1 MRNLEKK
8 LRAAIVQAAPVF
20 FDKQATL
27 QKVVHQIEEAGR
39 NGAQLIVFPE
49 SLVPCYPY
57 GLTFGFTVGSRSD
70 AERAD
75 WKRYYDQAV
84 VVRQDLQDVAAAA
97 QAAGAYVSLGIT
109 ERDETTYSLY
119 CSNVIFAPDGTLVAH
134 HRKIKPT
141 GAERYIWADSHDPST
156 YFPIV

>member
-57 GLTFGFTVGSRSD
+57 GLTFGFTVGILSE
-70 AERAD
+70 A
-75 WKRYYDQAV
+75 
-84 VVRQDLQDVAAAA
+84 
-97 QAAGAYVSLGIT
+97 
-109 ERDETTYSLY
+109 ERDEMTYSLY
-119 CSNVIFAPDGTLVAH
+119 CSNVILAPDGTLTAH
-134 HRKIKPT
+134 HRKINRMGQTAISGLIHMTRRRISPWSRRR
-141 GAERYIWADSHDPST
+141 GVPWAR
-156 YFPIV
+156 

>member
-27 QKVVHQIEEAGR
+27 QKVVHQSRSGR

-57 GLTFGFTVGSRSD
+57 GLTFGFTVGSRSE

-84 VVRQDLQDVAAAA
+84 VVRALSTFDL
-97 QAAGAYVSLGIT
+97 
-109 ERDETTYSLY
+109 
-119 CSNVIFAPDGTLVAH
+119 
-134 HRKIKPT
+134 
-141 GAERYIWADSHDPST
+141 AERL
-156 YFPIV
+156 PIHIGGRRFYTRAGPFRQDRQP

>member
-57 GLTFGFTVGSRSD
+57 GLTFGFPVGSRSE

-84 VVRQDLQDVAAAA
+84 VVRAL
-97 QAAGAYVSLGIT
+97 L
-109 ERDETTYSLY
+109 TY
-119 CSNVIFAPDGTLVAH
+119 
-134 HRKIKPT
+134 
-141 GAERYIWADSHDPST
+141 DSS
-156 YFPIV
+156 FR

>member
-20 FDKQATL
+20 FDKQAML

-57 GLTFGFTVGSRSD
+57 GLTFGFTVGSRSE

-84 VVRQDLQDVAAAA
+84 VVRALSTFDL
-97 QAAGAYVSLGIT
+97 
-109 ERDETTYSLY
+109 
-119 CSNVIFAPDGTLVAH
+119 
-134 HRKIKPT
+134 
-141 GAERYIWADSHDPST
+141 AERTSDSYWRSSILYKGWPFST
-156 YFPIV
+156 GSPAVKYFSTISPETRGLMVTALVDLI

>member
-57 GLTFGFTVGSRSD
+57 GLTFGFRSCH
-70 AERAD
+70 AILLPLATSL
-75 WKRYYDQAV
+75 KR
-84 VVRQDLQDVAAAA
+84 RPRTSAARLHM
-97 QAAGAYVSLGIT
+97 SMRW
-109 ERDETTYSLY
+109 E
-119 CSNVIFAPDGTLVAH
+119 
-134 HRKIKPT
+134 KISK
-141 GAERYIWADSHDPST
+141 
-156 YFPIV
+156 

>member
-8 LRAAIVQAAPVF
+8 LRTAIVQAAPVF

-57 GLTFGFTVGSRSD
+57 GLTFGFTIGSRSD

-84 VVRQDLQDVAAAA
+84 VVRQDLQEMAGYD
-97 QAAGAYVSLGIT
+97 QAYRHRRALLRFQRRPVFYQGHVSG
-109 ERDETTYSLY
+109 R
-119 CSNVIFAPDGTLVAH
+119 PG
-134 HRKIKPT
+134 
-141 GAERYIWADSHDPST
+141 
-156 YFPIV
+156 

>member
-57 GLTFGFTVGSRSD
+57 GLTFGFTVGSRSE

-84 VVRQDLQDVAAAA
+84 VVRALSTCDSSFR
-97 QAAGAYVSLGIT
+97 QAAKYVFFIVII
-109 ERDETTYSLY
+109 
-119 CSNVIFAPDGTLVAH
+119 CS
-134 HRKIKPT
+134 
-141 GAERYIWADSHDPST
+141 
-156 YFPIV
+156 

>member
-70 AERAD
+70 AD
-75 WKRYYDQAV
+75 GQT
-84 VVRQDLQDVAAAA
+84 
-97 QAAGAYVSLGIT
+97 G
-109 ERDETTYSLY
+109 
-119 CSNVIFAPDGTLVAH
+119 NVIMT
-134 HRKIKPT
+134 R
-141 GAERYIWADSHDPST
+141 PSSSAKT
-156 YFPIV
+156 CRM

>member
-1 MRNLEKK
+1 
-8 LRAAIVQAAPVF
+8 VQVAPVF

-57 GLTFGFTVGSRSD
+57 GLTFGFTVGSRSE

-84 VVRQDLQDVAAAA
+84 MRIGRRRSLEAMTTASIGSIPLSTRSLANSTMRMAFLAARPM
-97 QAAGAYVSLGIT
+97 IMMT
-109 ERDETTYSLY
+109 
-119 CSNVIFAPDGTLVAH
+119 
-134 HRKIKPT
+134 
-141 GAERYIWADSHDPST
+141 
-156 YFPIV
+156 PICM

>member
-57 GLTFGFTVGSRSD
+57 GLTFGFTVGRKLPNIKYKTPMSSPQR
-70 AERAD
+70 
-75 WKRYYDQAV
+75 KP
-84 VVRQDLQDVAAAA
+84 
-97 QAAGAYVSLGIT
+97 I
-109 ERDETTYSLY
+109 
-119 CSNVIFAPDGTLVAH
+119 SN
-134 HRKIKPT
+134 
-141 GAERYIWADSHDPST
+141 
-156 YFPIV
+156 